1 MLRFLVAK
9 FYKVINLSG
18 GQSYRILPL
27 HSQIPREDQHKV
39 FVPAAQGVT
48 KVRID
53 YYVLAVLHS

>member
-1 MLRFLVAK
+1 MAK

-48 KVRID
+48 KVGID
-53 YYVLAVLHS
+53 YYVPAVLHS